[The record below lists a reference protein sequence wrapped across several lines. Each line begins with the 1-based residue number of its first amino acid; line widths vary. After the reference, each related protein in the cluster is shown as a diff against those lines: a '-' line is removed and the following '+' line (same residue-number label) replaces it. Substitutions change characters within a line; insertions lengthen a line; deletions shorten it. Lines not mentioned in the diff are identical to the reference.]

1 MDLAHA
7 PAFQAE
13 ASVPSAVRTPYDRLL
28 TWMRPRDHRVA
39 ARTVSALCAVGVA
52 VTVLTLPLAPA
63 QMREANPT
71 ITALAVLALV
81 VAGLMS
87 IAAWF
92 FDEASRLAWAL
103 CPITAIAVIVFVDL
117 ATHDASVSA
126 QIFFVFPIVYAA
138 AMLPRQGAVL
148 KTALALAGELVVGF
162 SQLQVRQALLDSSYT
177 AAALVT
183 VAVMLV
189 RGAERQAALVAELGR
204 LALIDPLTGLVTR
217 RAFDEALDVV
227 LAHPDGEEGTSL
239 VLIDVDDFK
248 SLNDRFGHPGG
259 DRILVQL
266 SELLVDGSRRG
277 DVVCRLGGDEIAV
290 LLPRCTYDTA
300 VRRAE
305 EINQLV
311 RTHGFQLDVGE
322 LVKVSVSAGLAHA
335 PTHGSDAHALYVA
348 ADSALYEAKRSGRD
362 RVVAQPVPAV

>member
-1 MDLAHA
+1 MDFA
-7 PAFQAE
+7 PLPALGGVT
-13 ASVPSAVRTPYDRLL
+13 SIPSAVRSPYDRVL
-28 TWMRPRDHRVA
+28 TWMRPRDHKVA

-52 VTVLTLPLAPA
+52 VTLVTLPLAPQ
-63 QMREANPT
+63 QMREADTT
-71 ITALAVLALV
+71 ITALAVLALL

-103 CPITAIAVIVFVDL
+103 SPITAIAVIVFVDL

-138 AMLPRQGAVL
+138 AMLPRPGAILMSVL
-148 KTALALAGELVVGF
+148 SLLGEGIVVF
-162 SQLQVRQALLDSSYT
+162 SQLSFREAVLDSCYAT
-177 AAALVT
+177 AALVT

-217 RAFDEALDVV
+217 RAFDEALEEV
-227 LAHPDGEEGTSL
+227 LHRPQGEDGTSL
-239 VLIDVDDFK
+239 VLLDVDDFK

-259 DRILVQL
+259 DRVLVQL
-266 SELLVDGSRRG
+266 SELLVEASRRG
-277 DVVCRLGGDEIAV
+277 DVVCRLGGDEIGV
-290 LLPRCTYDTA
+290 LLPRCTYETA
-300 VRRAE
+300 LRRAE
-305 EINQLV
+305 EITHLV
-311 RTHGFQLDVGE
+311 RSHGFQLDVDD

-348 ADSALYEAKRSGRD
+348 ADAALYAAKRAGRD
-362 RVVAQPVPAV
+362 RVVAQPMPVA